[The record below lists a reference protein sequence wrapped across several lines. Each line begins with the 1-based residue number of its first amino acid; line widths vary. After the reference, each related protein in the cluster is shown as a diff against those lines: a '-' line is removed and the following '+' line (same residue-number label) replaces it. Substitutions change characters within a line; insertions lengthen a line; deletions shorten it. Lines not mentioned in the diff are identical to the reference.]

1 MNMNT
6 KIEAVSKQDH
16 NHQMKFGGRCIA
28 SCRKLL
34 AQIEKARAQ
43 VVAEFRDR
51 VDGHQHLLDLAV
63 NEAEALAWQTGF
75 PQLFFPILAT
85 EKARAVTGW
94 HLRQQSL
101 RQRARQLLAAA

>member
-1 MNMNT
+1 MNA
-6 KIEAVSKQDH
+6 KIERNGQNAARNFS
-16 NHQMKFGGRCIA
+16 GRCVD

-34 AQIEKARAQ
+34 AQLDNVRAQ

-51 VDGHQHLLDLAV
+51 LDDHQHVLDLAL
-63 NEAEALAWQTGF
+63 NEAEALAWETGF
-75 PQLFFPILAT
+75 PQLLFPVLAT

-101 RQRARQLLAAA
+101 RQRSARHLEVA